1 VTIILLNK
9 RDSLIEDA
17 FIERI
22 ILALHDF
29 HLKCLQ
35 NVSDEILG
43 TDVEV
48 FGDLMLDVAEAYM
61 AQQEYQESL
70 NFLEK
75 LVNSENWAKVKQK
88 VLLGFF
94 FNFQAMFWY
103 FRTCY

>member
-1 VTIILLNK
+1 LV
-9 RDSLIEDA
+9 
-17 FIERI
+17 
-22 ILALHDF
+22 
-29 HLKCLQ
+29 Q